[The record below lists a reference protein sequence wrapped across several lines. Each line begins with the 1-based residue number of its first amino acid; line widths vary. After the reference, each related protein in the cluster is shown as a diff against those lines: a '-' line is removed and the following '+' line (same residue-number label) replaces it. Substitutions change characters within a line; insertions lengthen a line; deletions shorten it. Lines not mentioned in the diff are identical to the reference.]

1 MDRLQDRAVAV
12 ITGAA
17 VGDALGGA
25 TEGWTPE
32 QIEER
37 HGGRVTGIVGP
48 WYPNWRD
55 ARPIAPYH
63 KGDGHITDD
72 TLMTRA
78 LVEVYAA
85 RRTHLDAYAM
95 AEDLVP
101 LMIGEPRWIPE
112 LESTALLLQR
122 VFLAEKWIVARLHY
136 GHVDPREAGVGNVV
150 NCGAAMYM
158 PPVGLANAGDPHG
171 AYAEAIDLTG
181 AHQSSYGREAAG
193 VFAAMVAA
201 AVAPGATPDD
211 VVAAALEV
219 AHDGT
224 RAALEAVVGALDG
237 WAGPPADDEGERELA
252 RRVRAAVEPFDS
264 VGPEYRRMS
273 MDARRPSRT
282 KAIEELPAA
291 LGLLLGHGGDYRGAV
306 LAAVNY
312 GRDADSIAVM
322 AGAVCAG
329 LGGSAAVPAEWVDAV
344 EAASR
349 MDLRATGRLMADA
362 AADILRADRERA
374 LARLRGLDTL
384 VGGSAGPAAAAGAA
398 TADVTGGPAEDRG
411 AARAVASSNALGG
424 SGSARAVG
432 DGAVAGANGAAGVNG
447 GDVATGADASGEP
460 ADSGGSGRTT
470 GADGGGAA

>member
-1 MDRLQDRAVAV
+1 MTWLEDRAVAV

-37 HGGRVTGIVGP
+37 HGGRVTGVVGP
-48 WYPNWRD
+48 WYPDWRT

-63 KGDGHITDD
+63 KGDGHVTDD

-78 LVEVYAA
+78 LVEVYAK
-85 RRTHLDAYAM
+85 RRAHLDAYAM

-101 LMIGEPRWIPE
+101 LMIGEPRWVPE

-150 NCGAAMYM
+150 NCGAAMYVA
-158 PPVGLANAGDPHG
+158 PVGVVNAGDPRA

-193 VFAAMVAA
+193 VLAAMVAA
-201 AVAPGATPDD
+201 AVAPGASLDD
-211 VVAAALEV
+211 VVAAALDV

-224 RAALEAVVGALDG
+224 AAALRAVVETFGDRSVPPGTDGEERAL
-237 WAGPPADDEGERELA
+237 AALVRETVA
-252 RRVRAAVEPFDS
+252 PFDS
-264 VGPEYRRMS
+264 VGPHYREMS

-282 KAIEELPAA
+282 KSIEELPAA
-291 LGLLLGHGGDYRGAV
+291 LAFVLAHRGDFRGAV

-322 AGAVCAG
+322 AAAICAG
-329 LGGSAAVPAEWVDAV
+329 LGGTAVVPAEWVDQV
-344 EAASR
+344 GDASR
-349 MDLRATGRLMADA
+349 MDLRETGHLLASA
-362 AADILRADRERA
+362 AADILKADRERA
-374 LARLRGLDTL
+374 
-384 VGGSAGPAAAAGAA
+384 
-398 TADVTGGPAEDRG
+398 
-411 AARAVASSNALGG
+411 AARAAFLE
-424 SGSARAVG
+424 
-432 DGAVAGANGAAGVNG
+432 
-447 GDVATGADASGEP
+447 ATA
-460 ADSGGSGRTT
+460 
-470 GADGGGAA
+470 

>member
-1 MDRLQDRAVAV
+1 MSWLDEKAVAV

-48 WYPNWRD
+48 FYPNWQD

-72 TLMTRA
+72 TLMTQA
-78 LVEVYAA
+78 LVEVYAK
-85 RRTHLDAYAM
+85 RRAHLDAYAV

-136 GHVDPREAGVGNVV
+136 GHVDPREAGVGNIV
-150 NCGAAMYM
+150 NCGAAMYVA
-158 PPVGLANAGDPHG
+158 PVGLANAGDPRG

-181 AHQSSYGREAAG
+181 AHQASYGREAAG
-193 VFAAMVAA
+193 VFAAMVAS
-201 AVAPGATPDD
+201 AVAPGATVED
-211 VVAAALEV
+211 VVSAALEI

-224 RAALEAVVGALDG
+224 LAALRAVVDAFDG
-237 WAGPPADDEGERELA
+237 WTTVPTTDEEERALA
-252 RRVRAAVEPFDS
+252 RKVREVVAPFDS
-264 VGPEYRRMS
+264 VGPEYRQMS

-291 LGLLLGHGGDYRGAV
+291 LGFVLGHRGDFRGAV
-306 LAAVNY
+306 LGAVNY

-322 AGAVCAG
+322 AGAITAG
-329 LGGSAAVPAEWVDAV
+329 LGGTEVVPTEWLD
-344 EAASR
+344 EIERASR
-349 MDLRATGRLMADA
+349 TDVRATGRLMGQVAG
-362 AADILRADRERA
+362 DILRADREA
-374 LARLRGLDTL
+374 AKARLLALDEIE
-384 VGGSAGPAAAAGAA
+384 AA
-398 TADVTGGPAEDRG
+398 TVGAPA
-411 AARAVASSNALGG
+411 
-424 SGSARAVG
+424 
-432 DGAVAGANGAAGVNG
+432 
-447 GDVATGADASGEP
+447 
-460 ADSGGSGRTT
+460 
-470 GADGGGAA
+470 

>member
-1 MDRLQDRAVAV
+1 MSWLDEKAVAV

-48 WYPNWRD
+48 FYPNWQD

-72 TLMTRA
+72 TLMTQA
-78 LVEVYAA
+78 LVEVYAK
-85 RRTHLDAYAM
+85 RRAHLDAYAV

-136 GHVDPREAGVGNVV
+136 GHVDPREAGVGNIV
-150 NCGAAMYM
+150 NCGAAMYVA
-158 PPVGLANAGDPHG
+158 PVGLANAGDPRG

-181 AHQSSYGREAAG
+181 AHQASYGREAAG

-201 AVAPGATPDD
+201 AVAPGASVED
-211 VVAAALEV
+211 VVTAALDV

-224 RAALEAVVGALDG
+224 LAALRAVADAFDG
-237 WAGPPADDEGERELA
+237 WGTVPTTDEEERALA
-252 RRVRAAVEPFDS
+252 RKIREVVAPFDS
-264 VGPEYRRMS
+264 VGPEYRQMS

-282 KAIEELPAA
+282 KSIEELPAA
-291 LGLLLGHGGDYRGAV
+291 LGFVLGHRGDFRGAV
-306 LAAVNY
+306 LGAVNY

-322 AGAVCAG
+322 AGAITAG
-329 LGGSAAVPAEWVDAV
+329 LGGTEVVPTEWLD
-344 EAASR
+344 EIERASR
-349 MDLRATGRLMADA
+349 TDVRATGRLMGQA
-362 AADILRADRERA
+362 AGDILRADRE
-374 LARLRGLDTL
+374 
-384 VGGSAGPAAAAGAA
+384 AA
-398 TADVTGGPAEDRG
+398 TARLLALDEIEAATVG
-411 AARAVASSNALGG
+411 A
-424 SGSARAVG
+424 SA
-432 DGAVAGANGAAGVNG
+432 
-447 GDVATGADASGEP
+447 
-460 ADSGGSGRTT
+460 
-470 GADGGGAA
+470 

>member
-1 MDRLQDRAVAV
+1 MTWLENRAVAV

-25 TEGWTPE
+25 VEGWTPE
-32 QIEER
+32 QIEQR

-48 WYPNWRD
+48 WYPNWQD

-78 LVEVYAA
+78 LVEVYAN
-85 RRTHLDAYAM
+85 RRAHLDAYAM
-95 AEDLVP
+95 ADDLVP
-101 LMIGEPRWIPE
+101 LMIGEPRWVPE

-150 NCGAAMYM
+150 NCGAAMYVA
-158 PPVGLANAGDPHG
+158 PVGIVNAGDPRG

-193 VFAAMVAA
+193 VLAAMVAA
-201 AVAPGATPDD
+201 SVAPGASLDD
-211 VVAAALEV
+211 VVKAALDV

-224 RAALEAVVGALDG
+224 AAALRAVVDVFGG
-237 WAGPPADDEGERELA
+237 RTTPPSTEDEERALA
-252 RRVRAAVEPFDS
+252 RLVRETVAPFDS
-264 VGPEYRRMS
+264 VGPEYRQMS

-282 KAIEELPAA
+282 KSIEELPAA
-291 LGLLLGHGGDYRGAV
+291 LAFVLAHRGDFRGSV

-322 AGAVCAG
+322 AGAICAG
-329 LGGSAAVPAEWVDAV
+329 LGGTDVVPAEWVDAIGD
-344 EAASR
+344 ASR
-349 MDLRATGRLMADA
+349 TDLRETGRLLGSA

-374 LARLRGLDTL
+374 LARLTALDTL
-384 VGGSAGPAAAAGAA
+384 A
-398 TADVTGGPAEDRG
+398 
-411 AARAVASSNALGG
+411 AVA
-424 SGSARAVG
+424 V
-432 DGAVAGANGAAGVNG
+432 
-447 GDVATGADASGEP
+447 GEP
-460 ADSGGSGRTT
+460 A
-470 GADGGGAA
+470 

>member
-1 MDRLQDRAVAV
+1 LEDRAVAV

-37 HGGRVTGIVGP
+37 HGGRVRGIVGP
-48 WYPNWRD
+48 WYPNWQD

-78 LVEVYAA
+78 LVEVYAK
-85 RRTHLDAYAM
+85 RREHLDAYAM

-122 VFLAEKWIVARLHY
+122 VFLAEKWLVARLHY

-150 NCGAAMYM
+150 NCGAAMYAA
-158 PPVGLANAGDPHG
+158 PVGLANAGDPRG

-201 AVAPGATPDD
+201 SVAPGATLDD
-211 VVAAALEV
+211 VVTAALDV

-224 RAALEAVVGALDG
+224 AAALRARDEAVSG
-237 WAGPPADDEGERELA
+237 WTTAPATDDEERELA
-252 RRVRAAVEPFDS
+252 RLVREAGAPYDS
-264 VGPEYRRMS
+264 VGPEYRQMS

-282 KAIEELPAA
+282 KSIEELPVA
-291 LGLLLGHGGDYRGAV
+291 LGLLLAHQGDYRGAV

-322 AGAVCAG
+322 AGAVAAG
-329 LGGSAAVPAEWVDAV
+329 LAGSEAVPAEWLDEI
-344 EAASR
+344 EAASK
-349 MDLRATGRLMADA
+349 MDIRETGRLMASA
-362 AADILRADRERA
+362 ATDILRADRERA
-374 LARLRGLDTL
+374 LGRLAALD
-384 VGGSAGPAAAAGAA
+384 
-398 TADVTGGPAEDRG
+398 
-411 AARAVASSNALGG
+411 
-424 SGSARAVG
+424 AVG
-432 DGAVAGANGAAGVNG
+432 AGDRA
-447 GDVATGADASGEP
+447 
-460 ADSGGSGRTT
+460 
-470 GADGGGAA
+470 